1 MLEMPIKMKDLKTL
15 VQINLKTIM
24 KNKFN
29 VLKHYIKS
37 VTLNCEASYHGVYA
51 SDKEQTFSDLPKE
64 MKFIVGENENWFD
77 KHDFVKIFGEDP
89 IDIIRITNTA
99 IAADKNN
106 LELEVDHPKQENI

>member
-1 MLEMPIKMKDLKTL
+1 
-15 VQINLKTIM
+15 
-24 KNKFN
+24 
-29 VLKHYIKS
+29 
-37 VTLNCEASYHGVYA
+37 
-51 SDKEQTFSDLPKE
+51 

-77 KHDFVKIFGEDP
+77 KHDFVKIFGEEP